1 MEGIK
6 RNIPNIITI
15 LNLLCGLCAILFA
28 YKNSLWI
35 AAIFILAGSICDVLD
50 GLIARLLGV
59 QSEFGKQLDSFSDI
73 VTFGVAPGV
82 ILFHLIYVSITDQYF
97 KYNID
102 SSFFISL
109 TGMLVPIFAM
119 IRLTRFNIGNEQ
131 NNYFVGL
138 PTPVTA
144 IFISSFP
151 IILKY
156 HDILLLS
163 ETKFL
168 ILSSIILSTL
178 MTSNIHFFSLKNSKS
193 DRIISRLNIIRFLFL
208 ISSVILLLSFKFIA
222 IPFIVTLYIFLSI
235 LNNLTT

>member
-15 LNLLCGLCAILFA
+15 QNLLCGLCAILFA

-35 AAIFILAGSICDVLD
+35 AAIFILAGAICDVLD

-151 IILKY
+151 IIG
-156 HDILLLS
+156 
-163 ETKFL
+163 F
-168 ILSSIILSTL
+168 
-178 MTSNIHFFSLKNSKS
+178 
-193 DRIISRLNIIRFLFL
+193 
-208 ISSVILLLSFKFIA
+208 V
-222 IPFIVTLYIFLSI
+222 
-235 LNNLTT
+235 